1 LIVAT
6 GGNRTLY
13 QGKGSP
19 AAAKGSVLQ
28 TPFRKDTRSFMAKF
42 TVGVDMGGTNLR
54 IAGYTGQWQ
63 QLASIAIP
71 TRVSDGPAA
80 VLQDMAG
87 AIRSVIEQSGGVSE
101 LEGIGVGSPG
111 PIELPEGRLLQ
122 PPNLPGFH
130 GLSLKVELEALLQLP
145 VVIESDANAA
155 ALAEAHAGVGLQNG
169 VDSLCMLTLGT
180 GVGNGLIFDGK
191 IWPGF
196 RGMAGEAGHV
206 SVWPEGIDC
215 ACGNRGC
222 LELFASATGIARMAR
237 ETAYEGRSPRTRT
250 LIDADEPVTS
260 RAVAQFAEEGDEGAL
275 VVYETVGRA
284 LGLSLAGLV
293 NILNVPLY
301 VVGGGASAAWHLFSP
316 ALFREL
322 ERASYVYRL
331 TMPEDRSTYAS
342 GHTNVLPA
350 QLGTDAGLL
359 GAAMVPRYMR

>member
-1 LIVAT
+1 M
-6 GGNRTLY
+6 
-13 QGKGSP
+13 S
-19 AAAKGSVLQ
+19 
-28 TPFRKDTRSFMAKF
+28 KF

-54 IAGYTGQWQ
+54 IASYSSEWTR
-63 QLASIAIP
+63 LASIAIP
-71 TRVSDGPAA
+71 TRVSEGPAA
-80 VLQDMAG
+80 VLGDMAT
-87 AIRSVIEQSGGVSE
+87 AIRSVIEQSGSLSD

-111 PIELPEGRLLQ
+111 PIELPEGRLLE

-130 GLSLKVELEALLQLP
+130 GLSLKTELESLLQLP
-145 VVIESDANAA
+145 VIIESDANAA
-155 ALAEAHAGVGLQNG
+155 ALAEAHAGVGLQYG

-191 IWPGF
+191 VWPGF

-206 SVWPEGIDC
+206 AVWPDGIEC
-215 ACGNRGC
+215 PCGNRGC

-237 ETAYEGRSPRTRT
+237 ETAYEGRSPRTRD
-250 LIDADEPVTS
+250 LIDRGQPVTA
-260 RAVAQFAEEGDEGAL
+260 REVAQFAKEGDEGAL
-275 VVYETVGRA
+275 LVYDTVGRA

-301 VVGGGASAAWHLFSP
+301 VIGGGASAAWHLFAP

-331 TMPEDRSTYAS
+331 TMPEDQYTFTAGR
-342 GHTNVLPA
+342 TNVLPA